1 MPGAAVT
8 VRAAALGAA
17 ALALPLAAAAP
28 VAAPVAAAPAA
39 RVTGLHDARYCEIIA
54 LRGAP
59 PRATATVWNTIGHNR
74 CPAAWW
80 TSLDAG
86 TLAEELGASFVLL
99 NGPRHFLMDAA
110 TARTGGVRTFH
121 GMRLTEVATIPIR
134 TAAELAQAPYTDRTV
149 ARVNTWRWQRGRT
162 VFELVAP
169 GGDVYVMQSYAQ
181 IRDPELSLA
190 GLRRL
195 GARLR
200 LPEGWRY
207 RARRLK
213 RPLVLRA
220 RGRATI
226 LQDELQNTYQLAA
239 TPRRPVRRTRH
250 RVRLAARLRTV
261 PSASPGTLEDHG
273 TVTGTPFG
281 RGTVVLVGRL
291 QGGRLDATFRL
302 RLRHGSVL
310 GTATLR
316 FTVADGRISFRGT
329 ARLTAGTGAFRGIAS
344 APLRVEGA
352 NTLDGQ
358 NGRQT
363 MRGLAT
369 F

>member
-1 MPGAAVT
+1 VI
-8 VRAAALGAA
+8 VRAAALGVAV
-17 ALALPLAAAAP
+17 LAVAP
-28 VAAPVAAAPAA
+28 APAPAA

-59 PRATATVWNTIGHNR
+59 PRATATVWNTIGLNR

-86 TLAEELGASFVLL
+86 TLAQELGASFVLL

-110 TARTGGVRTFH
+110 TASTGGVRSFQ
-121 GMRLTEVATIPIR
+121 GMRLTKVATIPIR
-134 TAAELAQAPYTDRTV
+134 TAAEVAQTPYADRTV
-149 ARVNTWRWQRGRT
+149 ARVNTWRWKRGRT

-181 IRDPELSLA
+181 IRDPALTLA

-200 LPEGWRY
+200 LPEGWRF
-207 RARRLK
+207 RARRLT

-239 TPRRPVRRTRH
+239 TPRRPARRTRH
-250 RVRLAARLRTV
+250 RVRIAARLRTV
-261 PSASPGTLEDHG
+261 PPATPGTLEDHG

-281 RGTVVLVGRL
+281 RGTVVLVGTL

-302 RLRHGSVL
+302 RLRRGSVL
-310 GTATLR
+310 GAVALP
-316 FTVADGRISFRGT
+316 FTIADGRIRFRGT
-329 ARLTAGTGAFRGIAS
+329 ARLTAGTGAYRGIAGG
-344 APLRVEGA
+344 PLQVEGSNA
-352 NTLDGQ
+352 LDGQ
-358 NGRQT
+358 DGRQT
-363 MRGLAT
+363 MTGVVR

>member
-1 MPGAAVT
+1 M
-8 VRAAALGAA
+8 RL
-17 ALALPLAAAAP
+17 LALLAIAAAAAVLGP
-28 VAAPVAAAPAA
+28 IAAAPAA

-54 LRGAP
+54 LHGAP
-59 PRATATVWNTIGHNR
+59 PRATATIWNTIGLNR

-80 TSLDAG
+80 ESLDAG
-86 TLAEELGASFVLL
+86 TLAGELGASFVLL

-110 TARTGGVRTFH
+110 TARTGGVRAFH
-121 GMRLTEVATIPIR
+121 GMRLTKVATIPIR
-134 TAAELAQAPYTDRTV
+134 TVADLAQTPYTDRTV
-149 ARVNTWRWQRGRT
+149 ARVNTWRWKRGRT

-169 GGDVYVMQSYAQ
+169 GSDVYIMQSYAQ
-181 IRDPELSLA
+181 IRDPSLTLA

-207 RARRLK
+207 RVRRLK

-239 TPRRPVRRTRH
+239 TPRRPVRRTRQS
-250 RVRLAARLRTV
+250 VRMAARLRTV
-261 PSASPGTLEDHG
+261 PQATPGTLEDHG

-281 RGTVVLVGRL
+281 RGSVVLVGTL
-291 QGGRLDATFRL
+291 QGGRLEAKFRL
-302 RLRHGSVL
+302 RLRHGSVV
-310 GTATLR
+310 GAATLP
-316 FTVADGRISFRGT
+316 FTVAGGRIAFRGT
-329 ARLTAGTGAFRGIAS
+329 ARLTAGTGAYRGITS
-344 APLRVEGA
+344 GTLRVEGS

-363 MRGLAT
+363 IRGTAT

>member
-1 MPGAAVT
+1 LALAAV
-8 VRAAALGAA
+8 AAVAG
-17 ALALPLAAAAP
+17 P
-28 VAAPVAAAPAA
+28 VAPAPAA

-59 PRATATVWNTIGHNR
+59 PRATATIWNTIGLNR

-80 TSLDAG
+80 ASLDAG
-86 TLAEELGASFVLL
+86 TLARELGASFVVL

-110 TARTGGVRTFH
+110 TARTGGVRAFH
-121 GMRLTEVATIPIR
+121 GMRLTEVATLPIR
-134 TAAELAQAPYTDRTV
+134 TVADLARTPYADRAV

-181 IRDPELSLA
+181 ILDPALTLA
-190 GLRRL
+190 DLGRL

-200 LPEGWRY
+200 LPQGWRY
-207 RARRLK
+207 RARRLT

-220 RGRATI
+220 RGGATI

-239 TPRRPVRRTRH
+239 TPRRPARRTRH
-250 RVRLAARLRTV
+250 RVRIAARLRTV
-261 PSASPGTLEDHG
+261 PPLTPGTLEDHG

-281 RGTVVLVGRL
+281 RGTVALVGTL

-302 RLRHGSVL
+302 RLRRGSVL
-310 GTATLR
+310 GTATLP
-316 FTVADGRISFRGT
+316 FTIAGGRIAFRGT
-329 ARLTAGTGAFRGIAS
+329 ARLTAGTGAYRGITS
-344 APLRVEGA
+344 GPLRVEGS

-358 NGRQT
+358 DGRQT
-363 MRGLAT
+363 IRGTAT